1 MNIVNFLHRINWFFI
16 ILLLLISSIGV
27 ALLYSIAGA
36 SWDPWAS
43 KHIIRIIISLVVLI
57 TISLVN
63 IEFWYKLANP
73 LYLFSIFLICL
84 TFLLGKEVSGA
95 KRWIDL
101 YFFSFQPAEVVKIFV
116 ILALA
121 KYFHSIKLQSY
132 DIKQRIFFPLLILFI
147 PVILIF
153 KQPDLGT
160 AIIIFLTGIIVLFLS
175 GVQIKTFFLSG
186 IGGLISL
193 PIFWT
198 VLEDYQKSR
207 IINFLDQQSNTLGA
221 NYHITQSKI
230 ALGSGGFFG
239 KGFLQGTQSHLNF
252 IPEMETDFI
261 FSVLGE
267 EFGFLGIL
275 FLFFL
280 YFILIFWVIK
290 ISLQSKYYFSKIFG
304 ISFITSF
311 FIVIF
316 TNIGMVTGIIPV
328 VGVPLPLCSY
338 GGSAI
343 LSNFIGFGIILSG
356 YNYRDYRLH
365 NV

>member
-1 MNIVNFLHRINWFFI
+1 MNVINFLHRVNWFFI
-16 ILLLLISSIGV
+16 ILLLIISSIGV

-36 SWDPWAS
+36 SWDPWALNQ
-43 KHIIRIIISLVVLI
+43 IIRILLGLLVLI
-57 TISLVN
+57 SISLVN
-63 IEFWYKLANP
+63 IGFWYKLANP
-73 LYLFSIFLICL
+73 LYLLSIFLILL
-84 TFLLGKEVSGA
+84 TFFVGKEVSGA
-95 KRWIDL
+95 TRWIDL
-101 YFFSFQPAEVVKIFV
+101 YFFSFQPAEITKIFI

-132 DIKQRIFFPLLILFI
+132 DIKQKIFFPLLILLV

-160 AIIIFLTGIIVLFLS
+160 ALVVFFSGIIVLFLS
-175 GVQIKTFFLSG
+175 GVKIKTFVLSG
-186 IGGLISL
+186 IVGIISL
-193 PIFWT
+193 PIFWRF
-198 VLEDYQKSR
+198 LESYQKSR

-239 KGFLQGTQSHLNF
+239 KGFLEGSQSHLNF

-275 FLFFL
+275 FLLFL
-280 YFILIFWVIK
+280 YFILICWTIK
-290 ISLQSKYYFSKIFG
+290 ISLESKNYFSKIFG
-304 ISFITSF
+304 IGFITSF
-311 FIVIF
+311 FLIIF
-316 TNIGMVTGIIPV
+316 INISMVTGIIPV

-338 GGSAI
+338 GGSAMV
-343 LSNFIGFGIILSG
+343 SNFIGFGIILSG
-356 YNYRDYRLH
+356 YNYRDFKLH
-365 NV
+365 NI